1 MANQDAAFGLRP
13 LKTVGQQDD
22 STGMSSHKISPGD
35 ASVLYQGSLALA
47 GTGGYVD
54 LSIDAT
60 GTPSVLNVGAF
71 WGTFYV
77 DPTTLKPTFK
87 NYYPGSITP
96 PSSKDIEAFVYD
108 NPNQMFEIQSDNDGA
123 STLADIF
130 SNADLVNFGGSTLN
144 GVSNS
149 ELDDS
154 TIAAS
159 SDAAAQVLIIG
170 ISRDP
175 KNNDVTD
182 TGGNVNWR
190 VLVNMHLFGHGVG
203 TVGAG

>member
-13 LKTVGQQDD
+13 LKSVGQGDD
-22 STGMSSHKISPGD
+22 STGMSSHAID
-35 ASVLYQGSLALA
+35 AAYGTAIYQGSPVVAAA
-47 GTGGYVD
+47 GYITISTAGAV
-54 LSIDAT
+54 
-60 GTPSVLNVGAF
+60 PNMGAF
-71 WGTFYV
+71 WGCFYV

-96 PSSKDIEAFVYD
+96 PSSEDIEAFVYD

-123 STLADIF
+123 STLADVF
-130 SNADLVNFGGSTLN
+130 SNADMINFGGSTLN
-144 GVSNS
+144 GVSNT

-159 SDAAAQVLIIG
+159 SDAAAQLLIIG
-170 ISRDP
+170 PSRDP

>member
-1 MANQDAAFGLRP
+1 MANQDAAFGLRS
-13 LKTVGQQDD
+13 LKSVGQADD
-22 STGMSSHKISPGD
+22 STGMSSHAID
-35 ASVLYQGSLALA
+35 AAYGTAIYQGSPVVAAA
-47 GTGGYVD
+47 GYIAISTAGAV
-54 LSIDAT
+54 
-60 GTPSVLNVGAF
+60 PNMGAF
-71 WGTFYV
+71 WGCFYV

-123 STLADIF
+123 STLADVF
-130 SNADLVNFGGSTLN
+130 SNADMVNFSGSTLN
-144 GVSNS
+144 GVSNT

-159 SDAAAQVLIIG
+159 SDVAAQVLIIG
-170 ISRDP
+170 TSRDP